1 VTALT
6 GPAKDGASAIRPA
19 PEAWV
24 VTVAAG
30 SRIAFTA
37 SGPGAGA
44 AAFVWSSTDPY
55 EQLSDAYTF
64 MELRKVRPEVGDHL
78 FSTLRRP
85 ILTVVRDDLEHSI
98 DLLRHNHWHPRSFC
112 LNHLGEV
119 AKAKSVRSPLTRD
132 WPYAINIFARTLVS
146 DDGILTDAEVCTSE
160 GSRVELVAR
169 CDVVAAILTA
179 ASGSRTLLQVDNA
192 MV

>member
-1 VTALT
+1 VTVLT
-6 GPAKDGASAIRPA
+6 GSTNDGASLTRPA
-19 PEAWV
+19 PEASV
-24 VTVAAG
+24 VAVAAG
-30 SRIAFTA
+30 SRIAFSA

-44 AAFVWSSTDPY
+44 AVFVWSSTDPY

-64 MELRKVRPEVGDHL
+64 MELRKVRPDVGDHL

-98 DLLRHNHWHPRSFC
+98 DLLRHDHWYPRGVC
-112 LNHLGEV
+112 LDHLGEM

-146 DDGILTDAEVCTSE
+146 DDGILTDAAVGTSE
-160 GSRVELVAR
+160 GSRVEFVAR
-169 CDVVAAILTA
+169 FDVVVAVLTA
-179 ASGSRTLLQVDNA
+179 ASGSRTLLQVDG
-192 MV
+192 VIV

>member
-1 VTALT
+1 
-6 GPAKDGASAIRPA
+6 
-19 PEAWV
+19 
-24 VTVAAG
+24 VAAG
-30 SRIAFTA
+30 SRIAFSA
-37 SGPGAGA
+37 GGPGAGA
-44 AAFVWSSTDPY
+44 AAFVWSSNDPY

-64 MELRKVRPEVGDHL
+64 MELRKVRPDVGDHL

-98 DLLRHNHWHPRSFC
+98 DLLRHDHWHPRGFC

-146 DDGILTDAEVCTSE
+146 DDGILTDAAVCTSE
-160 GSRVELVAR
+160 GSRIELVAR
-169 CDVVAAILTA
+169 FDVVVAILTA
-179 ASGSRTLLQVDNA
+179 ASGSRTLLQVDGA
-192 MV
+192 IV